1 MSLEAFVMRREM
13 RKDLSRLESK
23 VRLLEQQISDL
34 IEQRSPA
41 ESAPIG
47 REAARVAGHDV
58 LVDPAHAAR

>member
-13 RKDLSRLESK
+13 RKDLNRLESK
-23 VRLLEQQISDL
+23 VRLLEQQLSEL

-41 ESAPIG
+41 DAPIG
-47 REAARVAGHDV
+47 REAARVAGHDL